1 VSGGNQIVID
11 PIQTPLPNP
20 FFLLAPYR
28 VELDGGAGGITDL
41 AGIPMAAN
49 FQLTFS
55 IIGGTPA
62 SLTGFSALTPTRLA
76 DTRSG
81 TTPTEA
87 ATGPVTP
94 GNPLTLNVAGQAGV
108 PAGAAAVS
116 LNVTVA
122 NPAAAGWVKV
132 YGCGE
137 MPATS
142 NVNFNADQTVANAV
156 LTPVAAN
163 GNICIASQVP
173 TDVVVDINGY
183 FSADA
188 GMTPVTP
195 ARLLD
200 TRDSGT
206 RVSAGVPL
214 KLAVAGQGGVAS
226 GASAAS
232 LNVTVVNPS
241 HAGWVKVHPCG
252 TVQTTSNVNF
262 TAHQIVAN
270 AVVTALSADGSV
282 CITSQVDTDVVVDVN
297 GYFTKDGAAPFTP
310 SRLVDTRPGE
320 SPDAAVAVAKQQ
332 VTPGSPLRITVA
344 GVAGVSA
351 EDLGAVA
358 LNVTATNPTAAG
370 WLNVYGCGA
379 MPFASNVNFVAGQT
393 VANSVLSPVSADGAI
408 CIASNVATDVV
419 VDVNGYFHK

>member
-1 VSGGNQIVID
+1 
-11 PIQTPLPNP
+11 
-20 FFLLAPYR
+20 
-28 VELDGGAGGITDL
+28 
-41 AGIPMAAN
+41 
-49 FQLTFS
+49 
-55 IIGGTPA
+55 
-62 SLTGFSALTPTRLA
+62 
-76 DTRSG
+76 
-81 TTPTEA
+81 
-87 ATGPVTP
+87 
-94 GNPLTLNVAGQAGV
+94 
-108 PAGAAAVS
+108 
-116 LNVTVA
+116 
-122 NPAAAGWVKV
+122 
-132 YGCGE
+132 

-214 KLAVAGQGGVAS
+214 KLAVAGQGGVAT

-320 SPDAAVAVAKQQ
+320 SPDAAVTVAKQQ

-358 LNVTATNPTAAG
+358 LNVTATNPAAAG